1 MSSHSK
7 QEDIQLA
14 SDQGIDI
21 GAVQP
26 KANRRSVLRLGAAA
40 GGAFLGLGMA
50 AANAHADAGTAAP
63 GGVQDLPLDGER
75 QRDRIDVHA
84 HFIPAFYRQ
93 ALIDAGLSKP
103 DGIRGIPEWDEASM
117 LGLMDQLGV
126 ATAMLS
132 ISSPGVHFG
141 DDSKAR
147 ALSRRINEEARR
159 LADAHPG
166 RFGSFASLP
175 LPDVQGAL
183 EEAVYALD
191 TLRADGVV
199 FESNQHGMYLGDPK
213 LDSLY
218 AELDR
223 RRAVIFVH
231 PTSPACDCSSR
242 LRASYPQPMLE
253 FIFDTTRSI
262 SDMVLSGVLKRYP
275 NLRVIVPH
283 AGAALPMLTERIE
296 LLLPLLGQGG
306 DAVSMRTAMR
316 TLHFDL
322 AGAPVP
328 EMLGALLQV
337 ADPSHIHYGSDYPF
351 TPADSCNALLKIET
365 TPLLDHAM
373 RRRVLRDNSRA
384 LFPHLAGRTGKQPQ

>member
-1 MSSHSK
+1 MK
-7 QEDIQLA
+7 KLNTYT
-14 SDQGIDI
+14 
-21 GAVQP
+21 P
-26 KANRRSVLRLGAAA
+26 PGAAA
-40 GGAFLGLGMA
+40 GGAILGLGMA
-50 AANAHADAGTAAP
+50 ADDVRADAAERSATGA
-63 GGVQDLPLDGER
+63 QDIPSDAGR

-93 ALIDAGLSKP
+93 ALIEAGLSKP
-103 DGIRGIPEWDEASM
+103 DGIRAIPEWDEAVM
-117 LGLMDQLGV
+117 LSLMDRLGV

-141 DDSKAR
+141 DDTKAR
-147 ALSRRINEEARR
+147 ALSRRVNEEARR
-159 LADAHPG
+159 LVNAHPG
-166 RFGSFASLP
+166 RFGFFASVP

-183 EEAVYALD
+183 EEVAYALD
-191 TLRADGVV
+191 TLQADGLA
-199 FESNQHGMYLGDPK
+199 FETNQHGLYLGDSRLEP
-213 LDSLY
+213 LY

-223 RRAVIFVH
+223 RHAVVFVH
-231 PTSPACDCSSR
+231 PTSPACDCSAR
-242 LRASYPQPMLE
+242 LRESYPQPMLE

-275 NLRVIVPH
+275 NIRVIVPH

-306 DAVSMRTAMR
+306 DAVSMRAAMR

-351 TPADSCNALLKIET
+351 TPADTCDALLRKIES
-365 TPLLDHAM
+365 TPLLDQAM
-373 RRRVLRDNSRA
+373 RLRVLRDNSRT
-384 LFPHLAGRTGKQPQ
+384 LFPQLAARIGTKPQ